1 MKPEFLKLMALTG
14 NLERKHAYM
23 AALTLSNR
31 AYELFGIYVGLFG
44 GKNIPRFLRLVAA
57 AWEEKPSKFDLT
69 PTGLAIIKAWWAAYG
84 IAGRG
89 PNGFEVLAKPTLL
102 EIKTQY
108 ALAYKKRAANRS
120 HEETQMG
127 RRLGTREANT
137 SRSDFSKNAWEGQ
150 TAVSVRTTD
159 SHLRV
164 VRHCFDSGQRSCC
177 RTGKKCG
184 RTGAC
189 C

>member
-1 MKPEFLKLMALTG
+1 VKPKLVKLMALAG

-44 GKNIPRFLRLVAA
+44 GKNIPRFLRLIAA

-69 PTGLAIIKAWWAAYG
+69 PTGLAIIKAWSAAYG

-89 PNGFEVLAKPTLL
+89 PNGFEVLAKPTLF

-108 ALAYKKRAANRS
+108 AVAR
-120 HEETQMG
+120 
-127 RRLGTREANT
+127 
-137 SRSDFSKNAWEGQ
+137 
-150 TAVSVRTTD
+150 
-159 SHLRV
+159 
-164 VRHCFDSGQRSCC
+164 
-177 RTGKKCG
+177 GKKPPADQAKRRKWLADLERGTQIKVKHSG
-184 RTGAC
+184 RNKYKFFRGIPADQTFRKTLRRVKLPYC
-189 C
+189 

>member
-1 MKPEFLKLMALTG
+1 VKPELVKLMALAG

-31 AYELFGIYVGLFG
+31 GYELFGIYVGLFG

-108 ALAYKKRAANRS
+108 ALAYKREPPADPMKKRKWIAGL
-120 HEETQMG
+120 E
-127 RRLGTREANT
+127 REKQIP
-137 SRSDFSKNAWEGQ
+137 SDQ
-150 TAVSVRTTD
+150 TFRKT
-159 SHLRV
+159 LRKV
-164 VRHCFDSGQRSCC
+164 KLFFR
-177 RTGKKCG
+177 
-184 RTGAC
+184 
-189 C
+189 